1 MNSINFRARKIAETK
16 NIYKKVATDIDLYEL
31 TKRDNLF
38 LVKLAGSTNFSK
50 LVPDMCE
57 YYQYRWQRVFNYAI
71 ESAIN
76 PNYRAFIALHN
87 NKPCGIMTCKQDGNN
102 LYLDSI
108 CDIPVK
114 GGKRVNYTG
123 STLFCLL
130 YKIAEEL
137 NVKGI
142 SLAAV
147 PDGPIDV
154 VSKYL
159 DKGFKIINQNELY
172 TDMFCSKY
180 KIREKLKELLSN
192 ISYKT
197 IKKSKDVSLDEFI

>member
-1 MNSINFRARKIAETK
+1 M
-16 NIYKKVATDIDLYEL
+16 
-31 TKRDNLF
+31 
-38 LVKLAGSTNFSK
+38 
-50 LVPDMCE
+50 
-57 YYQYRWQRVFNYAI
+57 
-71 ESAIN
+71 
-76 PNYRAFIALHN
+76 
-87 NKPCGIMTCKQDGNN
+87 
-102 LYLDSI
+102 
-108 CDIPVK
+108 
-114 GGKRVNYTG
+114 
-123 STLFCLL
+123 FCLL